1 MYCSGDL
8 DTKKDRIYG
17 VPNLFTNSVVQKG
30 DIGHKGWCRSNTMLN
45 LQKKDKRR
53 RSVEQSI

>member
-8 DTKKDRIYG
+8 DTKKDQIYE

-30 DIGHKGWCRSNTMLN
+30 DIGT
-45 LQKKDKRR
+45 KDGADL
-53 RSVEQSI
+53 ILC